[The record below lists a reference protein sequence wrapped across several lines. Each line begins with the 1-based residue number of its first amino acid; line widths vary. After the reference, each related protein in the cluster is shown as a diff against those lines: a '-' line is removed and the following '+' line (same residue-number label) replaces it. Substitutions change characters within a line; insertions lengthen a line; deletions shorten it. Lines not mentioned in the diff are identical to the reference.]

1 MAIRINPS
9 KMAITVWDGI
19 TFLHILEINIG
30 SSMNIPI
37 AMIKEKIITTVIR
50 MLSNFSP
57 NTLSSHCSKRL
68 SFASSSSS
76 KKLQDQVS
84 ALMPTIMESANL
96 NTPLIKGIPK
106 NGYFFV
112 TLL

>member
-1 MAIRINPS
+1 
-9 KMAITVWDGI
+9 
-19 TFLHILEINIG
+19 
-30 SSMNIPI
+30 MNIPI